1 MSFWDHLEV
10 LRWVLVRVAVV
21 LVLLFVALFFF
32 KSFIFDTVVLGPTKP
47 DFWLFKMLGIGF
59 SIKLINIEVTAQ
71 FFIHMRV
78 TFICALIVCFP
89 YLCYELWRFVA
100 PALYVREKAL
110 IRRAF
115 GLGAGLFYM
124 GAAIGYFIVMPLVLF
139 FFNGYQ
145 VSAAVE
151 NTFSLS
157 SYISIFSSMVLI
169 MGILFEFPSVIAVL
183 GNFGIV
189 SKKFLR
195 KYRRHAA
202 VIILILAAI
211 LTPTGDPFT
220 MLVVAGPLYILYEFS
235 IMICKTKG
243 EENDID

>member
-100 PALYVREKAL
+100 PALYVREKEL
-110 IRRAF
+110 IRRDF

-124 GAAIGYFIVMPLVLF
+124 GVAIGYFIVMPLVLF

>member
-10 LRWVLVRVAVV
+10 LRWVLVRVAIV
-21 LVLLFVALFFF
+21 LVSLFVALFFF

-47 DFWLFKMLGIGF
+47 DFWLFKMLGVGF
-59 SIKLINIEVTAQ
+59 SVKLINIEVTAQ

-151 NTFSLS
+151 NTFSLG

-202 VIILILAAI
+202 VIILVLAAI

>member
-10 LRWVLVRVAVV
+10 LRWVLVRVAIV
-21 LVLLFVALFFF
+21 LVSLFVALFFF

-47 DFWLFKMLGIGF
+47 DFWLFKMLGVGF

-115 GLGAGLFYM
+115 GLGAGLFYL

-202 VIILILAAI
+202 VIILVLAAI

-243 EENDID
+243 EENDLD